1 MAGSIGVE
9 TLGESA
15 AFRGDDWGELK
26 LIVVVG
32 VLGVGLVQLDAVLHG
47 WVREIG
53 YWLFVS
59 NLNFINCYYYL
70 RSLDGF

>member
-26 LIVVVG
+26 LIVAVG
-32 VLGVGLVQLDAVLHG
+32 MLGVGLVQLDAVLHG
-47 WVREIG
+47 WVREVG
-53 YWLFVS
+53 CWLFVC
-59 NLNFINCYYYL
+59 NLNLLIVIICAH
-70 RSLDGF
+70 